1 MKQQTLVQPKKPEAQ
16 KPSAPSYECTALA
29 LGKTTQGLHCVALLT
44 LSVREGA
51 KYPSATD
58 LRVTSARVV
67 DVSKDQEKME
77 EAWQDNAYPVLYHG
91 ETASQRQGH
100 TFASGTALGLLLPP
114 KTLRSMRT
122 ATRFEVE
129 GERVTDLQVI
139 FDGGK
144 LHAWEELS
152 DHASRHLLT
161 VTAAQ
166 RRKRAQ

>member
-1 MKQQTLVQPKKPEAQ
+1 MKPTPQPQPKKPEAP
-16 KPSAPSYECTALA
+16 KPATYECAALA
-29 LGKTTQGLHCVALLT
+29 LGKTKDGLHCVALLS

-58 LRVTSARVV
+58 LRVATARVIAAG
-67 DVSKDQEKME
+67 KDAEAME
-77 EAWQDNAYPVLYHG
+77 ETWQDNAYPVLYHG
-91 ETASQRQGH
+91 EAAPERQGH

-129 GERVTDLQVI
+129 GERVTDLSVI
-139 FDGGK
+139 YDGGK

-152 DHASRHLLT
+152 DHASRHLLV
-161 VTAAQ
+161 VTASQ
-166 RRKRAQ
+166 RRKRA